1 MPQRSRKRTQPR
13 IAAVLAAPAV
23 ALTLMAPCAS
33 AATPAD
39 APAKCKEATV
49 HMSRMAAPCHSTG
62 AKKDTKDTPTKCEGT
77 THVSLL
83 GHEACLTH
91 SDDEEHSSDGL
102 LGLGSLLGIVTGLL
116 GGGLLGGLGG
126 G

>member
-1 MPQRSRKRTQPR
+1 MPQRSRKRTHAR
-13 IAAVLAAPAV
+13 IAAVLTAPAI

-39 APAKCKEATV
+39 APAKCKETA
-49 HMSRMAAPCHSTG
+49 HMSRMAAPCHSAG
-62 AKKDTKDTPTKCEGT
+62 GHKDTPTKCQET

-83 GHEACLTH
+83 GHKTCLTP
-91 SDDEEHSSDGL
+91 SKDEDSSSDGL
-102 LGLGSLLGIVTGLL
+102 LGLGSLLGVVTGLL
-116 GGGLLGGLGG
+116 GGLLGGLGG

>member
-1 MPQRSRKRTQPR
+1 MPQRSRKRAHAR

-39 APAKCKEATV
+39 APVKCKEATA

-83 GHEACLTH
+83 GHEACLTR
-91 SDDEEHSSDGL
+91 SDDEDSSSDGL
-102 LGLGSLLGIVTGLL
+102 LGLGSLLGIVTGLV
-116 GGGLLGGLGG
+116 GGLLGGGG
-126 G
+126 GG